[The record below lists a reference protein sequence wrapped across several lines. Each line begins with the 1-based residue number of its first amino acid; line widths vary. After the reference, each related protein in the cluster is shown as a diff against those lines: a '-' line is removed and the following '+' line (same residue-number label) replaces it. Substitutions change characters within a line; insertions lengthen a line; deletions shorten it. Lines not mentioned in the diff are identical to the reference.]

1 MSSTRQQLEAIL
13 QLAGQARA
21 ELQQIKSQSCT
32 PQSFTALLLEQ
43 LDTETGGTARP
54 ELPPSLLELA
64 GLLRQSLVQPDPRP
78 ALLAI
83 GHIHDHLDQTD
94 AAERRGRVYTPL
106 ELAGRMAERLLEG
119 WNYIPDALAREV
131 VFPRLL
137 DPCCG
142 CGAFLLCCAEEML
155 EQARLAIIRSGS
167 GFSRA
172 TEAKL
177 RRRIVEQALHGCDID
192 ASALALC
199 GRLLGYWATGSFST
213 ALPALRLVCAD
224 ALSGPSLS
232 IPASFRTEPAGL
244 DWLRH
249 PELGCSEAGYDLLI
263 GNPPYVDSEGMQRYD
278 RDYRSSIRSAYSC
291 ARGNWDLF
299 VPFLERSVDLLKS
312 GGRLCM
318 VLPTRAISADYASVL
333 QEQLLLALRLER
345 IRLLPEDAFP
355 DARIWP
361 CVVQLRRLPADPRQ
375 PVNLQRG
382 EPVQT
387 SAVSQALLRRLPSG
401 YLCAAYSAAA
411 GYIAELLEAAPAL
424 STRFDVRDGCS
435 TDEAYR
441 LKEMLVDDAEA
452 GGPRLLNTGTIDPWR
467 PLWGEQDCRYLG
479 ASLRHPVIDPD
490 QLSAGLPRLAERA
503 ARPKLLCA
511 GLASRI
517 ECLVDSE
524 GRFICGKAAVQ
535 LLPRAES
542 DPAELHYV
550 CGLLN
555 SRLMQWLYRSL
566 FGLRAYSSRA
576 LNIGPRQLELL
587 PLRRGAQQQ
596 RIAELSAAL
605 AENPLQDA
613 AEIFTE
619 IDRLVEALY
628 GVDRHTRRVINEELG
643 PGL

>member
-1 MSSTRQQLEAIL
+1 MSNARQQLEAIL
-13 QLAGQARA
+13 LLAGQACSDLRA
-21 ELQQIKSQSCT
+21 NRAQACT
-32 PQSFTALLLEQ
+32 PQAFTLLLLEH
-43 LDTETGGTARP
+43 LDAGTAATDSHD
-54 ELPPSLLELA
+54 LPPAFVELA
-64 GLLRQSLVQPDPRP
+64 GLLQRSLALPDPCP

-83 GHIHDHLDQTD
+83 GHIHDHLDQTA

-119 WNYIPDALAREV
+119 WNYIPDALTREV

-172 TEAKL
+172 TEVEL
-177 RRRIVEQALHGCDID
+177 RLRIVEQALHGCDID
-192 ASALALC
+192 ASAMALC
-199 GRLLGYWATGSFST
+199 GRLLGYWASGSFSST
-213 ALPALRLVCAD
+213 PLPALHLVCAD
-224 ALSGPSLS
+224 ALSGPSTTL
-232 IPASFRTEPAGL
+232 PANFTTEPAGL
-244 DWLRH
+244 NWLED
-249 PELGCSEAGYDLLI
+249 PLLGCSGDGYDLLI

-278 RDYRSSIRSAYSC
+278 RDYRSSIRSSYSC

-299 VPFLERSVDLLKS
+299 VPFLERSVDLLKD

-318 VLPTRAISADYASVL
+318 VLPTRAISADYASEL

-441 LKEMLVDDAEA
+441 LKEMLVDDAGA
-452 GGPRLLNTGTIDPWR
+452 SGPRLLNTGTIDPWR

-479 ASLRHPVIDPD
+479 ASLRHPVAKAM
-490 QLSAGLPRLAERA
+490 QLGAELPRLAERA

-517 ECLVDSE
+517 ECLVDGE
-524 GRFICGKAAVQ
+524 GSYICGKAAVQ

-542 DPAELHYV
+542 DPAELHFL

-587 PLRRGAQQQ
+587 PMRQGAQQQ

-605 AENPLQDA
+605 ADNPLQDA
-613 AEIFTE
+613 EEILTE

-628 GVDRHTRRVINEELG
+628 GVDRHTRRVISDELG
-643 PGL
+643 H